1 MNRIGGDSTQ
11 LRWNLQS
18 KPASVCEL
26 KTGFIPMPLTIG
38 STSFVGVA
46 ILELIRALL
55 LLFRHG
61 FYVPAINSN
70 ADIQIQYRFGAAKSI
85 QIWMF

>member
-46 ILELIRALL
+46 ILELIRALVT
-55 LLFRHG
+55 LLFPEPG
-61 FYVPAINSN
+61 LSVGSGSAE
-70 ADIQIQYRFGAAKSI
+70 
-85 QIWMF
+85 